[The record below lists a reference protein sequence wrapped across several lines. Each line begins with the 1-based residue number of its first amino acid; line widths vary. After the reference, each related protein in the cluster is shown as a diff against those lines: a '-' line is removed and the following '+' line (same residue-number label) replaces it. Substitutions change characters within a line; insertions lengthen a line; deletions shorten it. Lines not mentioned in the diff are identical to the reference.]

1 MLLLAA
7 WGGGQ
12 LCPEKAATGK
22 IGEPLSNRAV
32 KCLKRKKAP
41 ADSAPQG
48 DGGSIPGLGSLDS
61 PAFLGLVYIGVLMLV
76 CIEMLLSRYIHV
88 SFLNQRVW
96 PKSDRTGD

>member
-22 IGEPLSNRAV
+22 IGEPLSNCAV
-32 KCLKRKKAP
+32 KCLQRKKAP
-41 ADSAPQG
+41 ASAPQG
-48 DGGSIPGLGSLDS
+48 DGRSIPGLGSLGS

-96 PKSDRTGD
+96 PKSGRTGD